1 MSTKKNEEKTSESH
15 HHKDK
20 DNNHC
25 NHCGKELI
33 ETETHSKVVRDGI
46 STDYMA
52 LPFIYRRK
60 QLCEACFKFFSKKER
75 LDRVLA
81 IIGIIIVI
89 TLILSVMLPAFF

>member
-1 MSTKKNEEKTSESH
+1 MFTAKNEQKESENH
-15 HHKDK
+15 HNK
-20 DNNHC
+20 NSGRC

-33 ETETHSKVVRDGI
+33 ETEAHSKVVRDGI

-60 QLCEACFKFFSKKER
+60 QLCEVCFKFFSKKER

-81 IIGIIIVI
+81 IIGLIIVI
-89 TLILSVMLPAFF
+89 TLIFSVMLPAFF